1 MPIIDTQPSVMTV
14 ADFNRLS
21 SFIQRE
27 YGIKLSSIKKNML
40 EGRLQKRLRA
50 LHLNSYTAYCDY
62 LFSPQGGQEIIPM
75 MDLVTTNKT
84 DFFREPIHFSL
95 LQSGLLHE
103 LTKGSERRP
112 FKVWSAGCS
121 SGEEPY
127 TLAMVLSEYALTHP
141 FPAFQVYATD
151 ISTEVLGIA
160 TRAVYP
166 EARAADIPL
175 QLRQKYLLR
184 SKDRTQST
192 VRIAPAIRAKVQF
205 AVLNFMQDH
214 YEMPGDFDVI
224 FCRNVLIYFDK
235 PTQEQVI
242 NKLCK
247 HLRNKGLLFL
257 GHSESITNMDV
268 PLDQIRPT
276 VFKKCI

>member
-1 MPIIDTQPSVMTV
+1 MTA
-14 ADFNRLS
+14 ADFTRLS
-21 SFIQRE
+21 NFIQRE
-27 YGIKLSSIKKNML
+27 YGIKLSPMKKTML

-50 LHLNSYTAYCDY
+50 LHLNSYAAYCDY
-62 LFSPQGGQEIIPM
+62 LFSPGGKHEVVPM

-84 DFFREPIHFSL
+84 DFFREPAHFAL
-95 LQSGLLHE
+95 LQSRLLPE
-103 LTKGSERRP
+103 LTQGSDGRP

-127 TLAMVLSEYALTHP
+127 TLAMVLSEYALSHP
-141 FPAFQVYATD
+141 FPNFQVYATD

-160 TRAVYP
+160 ARAVYP

-175 QLRQKYLLR
+175 PLRQKYLLK

-192 VRIAPAIRAKVQF
+192 VRIAPALRAKVQF
-205 AVLNFMQDH
+205 EMLNFMQEH
-214 YEMPGDFDVI
+214 YEVPGNFDVI

-247 HLRNKGLLFL
+247 HLRKKGLLFL

-276 VFKKCI
+276 VFKKCF

>member
-1 MPIIDTQPSVMTV
+1 MTM

-21 SFIQRE
+21 NFIQQE
-27 YGIKLSSIKKNML
+27 FGIKLSPMKKTMV

-50 LHLNSYTAYCDY
+50 LHLNSYNEYCEY
-62 LFSPQGGQEIIPM
+62 LFSNLGEQEIVPM

-84 DFFREPIHFSL
+84 DFFREPGHFSL

-103 LTKGSERRP
+103 LTRRSEARP

-141 FPAFQVYATD
+141 FPNFHIHATD

-166 EARAADIPL
+166 EARVADIPL
-175 QLRQKYLLR
+175 SLRQKYLLK
-184 SKDRTQST
+184 SKDRTQTT
-192 VRIAPAIRAKVQF
+192 VRIAPEIRSKVQF
-205 AVLNFMQDH
+205 GVLNFMQEH
-214 YEMPGDFDVI
+214 YEAPNDFDII

-247 HLRNKGLLFL
+247 HLRKNGLLFL

-268 PLDQIRPT
+268 PLDQLKPT
-276 VFKKCI
+276 VFKKSNGQIF

>member
-1 MPIIDTQPSVMTV
+1 MTT

-21 SFIQRE
+21 KFIQRE
-27 YGIKLSSIKKNML
+27 FGIKLSPVKKTML

-50 LHLNSYTAYCDY
+50 LHLNSYAAYCDY
-62 LFSPQGGQEIIPM
+62 LFSSQGGQEVVPM

-84 DFFREPIHFSL
+84 DFFREPAHFAL
-95 LQSGLLHE
+95 LESRLLSE
-103 LTKGSERRP
+103 LAHRPAGRP
-112 FKVWSAGCS
+112 FKAWSAGCS

-141 FPAFQVYATD
+141 FPDFHIYATD
-151 ISTEVLGIA
+151 ISTEVLGVA
-160 TRAVYP
+160 ARAVYP
-166 EARAADIPL
+166 EARVADIPL
-175 QLRQKYLLR
+175 PLRQKYLLR
-184 SKDRTQST
+184 SRDRAQST
-192 VRIAPAIRAKVQF
+192 VRIAPAIRAKVRF
-205 AVLNFMQDH
+205 DSLNFMH
-214 YEMPGDFDVI
+214 ENYEMPGDFDII

-247 HLRNKGLLFL
+247 HLRKDGLLFL
-257 GHSESITNMDV
+257 GHSESITNMEV
-268 PLDQIRPT
+268 PLNQLRPT